1 MAGDMSN
8 YAEIDAI
15 YDHLSKEL
23 SKLDIAYIH
32 LVDHSAMGGTMV
44 PLEIK
49 KFIRNSQ
56 FTIRNSEFGIS
67 NSESCSRSCSLVLFT
82 PGISSRRCSCSSGGR
97 WGGGRRRRRVLNGR
111 RNERIPLPF

>member
-49 KFIRNSQ
+49 KFIR
-56 FTIRNSEFGIS
+56 
-67 NSESCSRSCSLVLFT
+67 
-82 PGISSRRCSCSSGGR
+82 
-97 WGGGRRRRRVLNGR
+97 
-111 RNERIPLPF
+111 

>member
-56 FTIRNSEFGIS
+56 FTIRNFEFRIQ
-67 NSESCSRSCSLVLFT
+67 NLVLVLVLVLVI
-82 PGISSRRCSCSSGGR
+82 PEISSRRCSCSSGDL

>member
-56 FTIRNSEFGIS
+56 FTIRNSEFRIQ
-67 NSESCSRSCSLVLFT
+67 NLVLVLVLVLIT
-82 PGISSRRCSCSSGGR
+82 PEISSHRCSCSSGGQ